1 MMTTFQAASLVL
13 DAVAVVLIGA
23 GIAAMIIG
31 TMRRERESARAATE
45 SERRHAEAAA
55 RHEEA
60 MLALRT
66 LIERTG
72 GARDGEWTRRRA
84 WARGRFGGRPL

>member
-1 MMTTFQAASLVL
+1 MTTFQASSLML
-13 DAVAVVLIGA
+13 DTAAVILIGA

-31 TMRRERESARAATE
+31 TMRRERESQRAAAE

-72 GARDGEWTRRRA
+72 DAQGE
-84 WARGRFGGRPL
+84 P

>member
-13 DAVAVVLIGA
+13 AAAAVALIGL
-23 GIAAMIIG
+23 GIIAMLRGTAA
-31 TMRRERESARAATE
+31 RERESRRRFNAEQLDRD
-45 SERRHAEAAA
+45 RRHAEAAA

-72 GARDGEWTRRRA
+72 GARDGE
-84 WARGRFGGRPL
+84 

>member
-1 MMTTFQAASLVL
+1 MMTTFQASSLML
-13 DAVAVVLIGA
+13 DAAVVILIGA

-31 TMRRERESARAATE
+31 TMRRERESQRAATE
-45 SERRHAEAAA
+45 SEHRHAETAA

-72 GARDGEWTRRRA
+72 DAQGE
-84 WARGRFGGRPL
+84 P

>member
-72 GARDGEWTRRRA
+72 GARDGE
-84 WARGRFGGRPL
+84 